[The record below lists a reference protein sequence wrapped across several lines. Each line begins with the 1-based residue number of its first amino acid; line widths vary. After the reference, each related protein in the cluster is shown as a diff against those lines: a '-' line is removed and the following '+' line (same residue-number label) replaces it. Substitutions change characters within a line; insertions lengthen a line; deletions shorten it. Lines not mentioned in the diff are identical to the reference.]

1 MEDVEAQAPITPSPV
16 CTPIW
21 TRTWRTFLSLFQ
33 RKLPEIVIHPCDGSL
48 AFPYLEDLD
57 STPASCRERRLL
69 ARCEDIVSLAAV
81 DLDFCSGSASPE
93 PKPPVPASFISL
105 TDTSGSLSQDDD
117 SSDLSEIPMRPS
129 TPLGMVLADKPASIT
144 DVSIVLYDNVTNAA
158 PPVGLHIE
166 VLVSQVPQPQGSEGE
181 SIFSSSSESSTPER
195 STPSNSSSESSVADI
210 ISVLEEIATDSSSSS
225 DSLSLRTIPSDESIT
240 LRPSGRKRF
249 SGVFEAIKRVSLQS
263 LDLTLDLEAIADV
276 EGGFGRSTY
285 YGVLGEYGGGR
296 DSVTSVETF

>member
-1 MEDVEAQAPITPSPV
+1 MEDVEAQAPMTPAPV
-16 CTPIW
+16 CMPIW
-21 TRTWRTFLSLFQ
+21 TRTWRTVLSLFQ
-33 RKLPEIVIHPCDGSL
+33 RKLPEIVIHPCDGSP

-166 VLVSQVPQPQGSEGE
+166 VLVSQVPQPQGSEG
-181 SIFSSSSESSTPER
+181 
-195 STPSNSSSESSVADI
+195 
-210 ISVLEEIATDSSSSS
+210 
-225 DSLSLRTIPSDESIT
+225 
-240 LRPSGRKRF
+240 
-249 SGVFEAIKRVSLQS
+249 
-263 LDLTLDLEAIADV
+263 
-276 EGGFGRSTY
+276 
-285 YGVLGEYGGGR
+285 
-296 DSVTSVETF
+296 